1 MIYNIITNPTV
12 EEKLV
17 NEANSLL
24 SEKSPIS
31 DYEKIKQFK
40 YTQAVFYETLR
51 LSLYPSV
58 PKNGK
63 VT

>member
-1 MIYNIITNPTV
+1 MANPTI

-17 NEANSLL
+17 NEVYSLL
-24 SEKSPIS
+24 SDKCPIP

-40 YTQAVFYETLR
+40 YTRAIFYETLR
-51 LSLYPSV
+51 LYPSV